1 MSGAT
6 SQRSVFVAWQ
16 DPDTRGWRPVGRL
29 TFEKQRY
36 RFVYTKGAKAKNFTP
51 FGRMTDLELTYESS
65 ELFPLFAN
73 RLLSKNRPEYLE
85 YLGWLNLFAHEDTA
99 LSQLALTG
107 GIRGTDSL
115 MVFPCPE
122 PQVNGTYHVQFLSH
136 GLRYLAAEAQKLVEQ
151 LKPDTRLYL
160 MYDVQNEQDPR
171 AVSIRTEPAM
181 IVGYVPRYFA
191 SDFRSLLSKNEKDA
205 VKVVVERVNR
215 GAPIQFRLLCSIT
228 ANWPKGFQPC
238 SGRLFQPLARTGSSR
253 QKSAGRNRTRT
264 QKRRTRVR

>member
-1 MSGAT
+1 MRT
-6 SQRSVFVAWQ
+6 FFIAWQ

-29 TFEKQRY
+29 TFEKGLY

-51 FGRMTDLELTYESS
+51 FGRMTKLELTHESS

-73 RLLSKNRPEYLE
+73 RLLSKSRLE
-85 YLGWLNLFAHEDTA
+85 YLDYLSWLNLSAHEDTS
-99 LSQLALTG
+99 LSELALTG

-122 PQVNGTYHVQFLSH
+122 PLNGTYHVRFLSH
-136 GLRYLAAEAQKLVEQ
+136 GLRYLAVEAQKLVEQ
-151 LKPDTRLYL
+151 LKPESRLYL
-160 MYDVQNEQDPR
+160 MHDVQNEHDPL
-171 AVSIRTEPAM
+171 AISIRTEPAM
-181 IVGYVPRYFA
+181 IVGYVPRYFTN
-191 SDFRSLLSKNEKDA
+191 DFRFLLSKNEKDA
-205 VKVVVERVNR
+205 VRVVVERVNR

-238 SGRLFQPLARTGSSR
+238 SGILFQPLARTGSSR